1 MKKFGTPVGVA
12 PGNENDDVLEEEEL
26 ALGDEDDD
34 DDFDFDF
41 DFDLVFVVDVEV
53 DVDLDDEDDRVVVDD
68 FERLDVVREDVVVEL
83 EVVVV

>member
-34 DDFDFDF
+34 DDFDF

>member
-12 PGNENDDVLEEEEL
+12 PGNENDDVLEEEEPAL
-26 ALGDEDDD
+26 ADEDDD

-68 FERLDVVREDVVVEL
+68 FEWLDVVREDVVVEL